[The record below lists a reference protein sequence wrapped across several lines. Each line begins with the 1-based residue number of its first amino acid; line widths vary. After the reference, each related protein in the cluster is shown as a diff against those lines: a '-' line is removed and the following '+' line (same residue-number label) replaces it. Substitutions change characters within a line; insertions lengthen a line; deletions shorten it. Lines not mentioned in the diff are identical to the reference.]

1 MNAKMKLLSVP
12 NFRAIG
18 GYPTRDGRIVRSD
31 RLYRSSHLG
40 RLSPS
45 DRKRLDAAGIRTVF
59 DLRNKRDIRTEGEMF
74 LPAGARLL
82 HLNAFGD
89 SAASD
94 LRPVLMSSDRR
105 KQEAVLG
112 GGRAEGLM
120 SIALVQL
127 ALGRTPVFSTLLT
140 YLSEKS
146 CLPAI
151 VHCSAG
157 KDRTG
162 WAATIVLLAL
172 GVEEKYVLEHYLLS
186 NEYRR
191 AEVESSLTELSRY
204 IDGDL
209 VRPLLEVRPQYL
221 LSAFRAITKRFDSF
235 DSYLTKMLKFDH
247 DRRQRLQANFLQ

>member
-1 MNAKMKLLSVP
+1 MKLLSVP

-40 RLSPS
+40 RLSPT

-59 DLRNKRDIRTEGEMF
+59 DLRNQRDIRTEGQLF
-74 LPAGARLL
+74 IPSGARLL

-89 SAASD
+89 SVASD

-105 KQEAVLG
+105 KQEEVLG
-112 GGRAEGLM
+112 AGRAEGLM

-127 ALGRTPVFSTLLT
+127 ALGRTAVFSTLLT
-140 YLSEKS
+140 YLSEKN

-162 WAATIVLLAL
+162 WAASIVLLAL
-172 GVEEKYVLEHYLLS
+172 DVDEKYVLEHYLLS
-186 NEYRR
+186 NECRR
-191 AEVESSLTELSRY
+191 AEVESSLAQLSRY
-204 IDGDL
+204 IDGNL

-221 LSAFRAITKRFDSF
+221 LSAFRAITKRFGTYDA
-235 DSYLTKMLKFDH
+235 YLTKMLKFDADH
-247 DRRQRLQANFLQ
+247 RQRLRANFLQ